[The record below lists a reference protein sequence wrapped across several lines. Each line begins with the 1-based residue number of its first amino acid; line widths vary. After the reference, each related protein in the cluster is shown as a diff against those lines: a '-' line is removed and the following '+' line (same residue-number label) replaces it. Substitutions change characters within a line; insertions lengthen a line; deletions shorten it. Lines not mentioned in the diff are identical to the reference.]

1 MLAVSRLES
10 ALQREHELYRYRRE
24 VERELGTLIYLAKDD
39 DDSRFFRHVER
50 CFDWGVS
57 APACARTWGASDEAR

>member
-10 ALQREHELYRYRRE
+10 GLQREHELDRYRRE
-24 VERELGTLIYLAKDD
+24 VERELGTLVYLAKDD
-39 DDSRFFRHVER
+39 DYARFFRHVER

-57 APACARTWGASDEAR
+57 AAACARSWNASEEAH